1 MRPSPYALAVRY
13 DQHAPG
19 QDIDWA
25 AAYAGDVP
33 ETPVDTDLMA
43 VAHER
48 EPGTALDLGCGAGQ
62 NSIWLATRG
71 WRVHGLDIAGGA
83 VERARAAA
91 GAAGVDASFEEA
103 DVTSWRTDKRY
114 DLVVS
119 TYALPPRGPGR
130 RHALTTAA
138 RAVAP
143 LGTILIAEFEMALAA
158 NGWMAAEHLATL
170 DEVVAVLPGFDL
182 ERAEVKVTG
191 HSHGGESQELP
202 IVLVVARHPGTSS
215 EAA

>member
-1 MRPSPYALAVRY
+1 MRHEE
-13 DQHAPG
+13 HAPAE
-19 QDIDWA
+19 DIDWA
-25 AAYAGDVP
+25 AAYSGDVP
-33 ETPVDTDLMA
+33 ETPVDSDLVA
-43 VAHER
+43 VAREL
-48 EPGTALDLGCGAGQ
+48 EPGTALDLGCGTGQ
-62 NSIWLATRG
+62 NSIWLASHG

-83 VERARAAA
+83 VERARAAS
-91 GAAGVDASFEEA
+91 AAVGVDATFEEA
-103 DVTSWRTDKRY
+103 DVTSWRTDEHY

-138 RAVAP
+138 RTVAP